1 MISCSSATL
10 PSLVV
15 TVAVAEVV
23 VEGCSVVVLVQMS
36 ADSVVL
42 SRCVLTLFDAI
53 EEEDDDEDDDEEEEE
68 EEEEDE
74 EEEGREVPVAAA
86 VLLEDDDV
94 AVDDEDDDVVFCGLG
109 TVTYMN
115 RRGEE
120 GKC

>member
-1 MISCSSATL
+1 MSCSSATL

-15 TVAVAEVV
+15 TVAEVEV
-23 VEGCSVVVLVQMS
+23 EVEGCSVVGLVQMS
-36 ADSVVL
+36 ADAVVS
-42 SRCVLTLFDAI
+42 SRCVLALLVVI
-53 EEEDDDEDDDEEEEE
+53 EEEEE
-68 EEEEDE
+68 EEE

-86 VLLEDDDV
+86 VLLENDDV